1 MAGVMLVGVS
11 LITMGLMA
19 VVAYDPVEPNV
30 TPGEFDTTVYE
41 LTLASVGTVKLL
53 ATTPSEL

>member
-1 MAGVMLVGVS
+1 MLVGVS

-19 VVAYDPVEPNV
+19 VVAYDPIEPNV